1 MCIQIQKKLE
11 ELKELIDEKAYA
23 CQQDPKKPQVVF
35 VMVYSELTTLSETEK
50 DETVKAETAASLIG
64 KHCDITAV
72 LQSINEDDKDFNRVF
87 RSLQRNPFHKLMED
101 LAGINAGRTK
111 GPLG

>member
-1 MCIQIQKKLE
+1 MDIQIQKKLE
-11 ELKELIDEKAYA
+11 ELKELIIKKADE

-35 VMVYSELTTLSETEK
+35 VMVYSELTTVSETEK
-50 DETVKAETAASLIG
+50 DETVKADTAASLIG

-72 LQSINEDDKDFNRVF
+72 LQSVDEDDKDFNSVF
-87 RSLQRNPFHKLMED
+87 RSIQRNPFHKLMED
-101 LAGINAGRTK
+101 LASINAGRTK